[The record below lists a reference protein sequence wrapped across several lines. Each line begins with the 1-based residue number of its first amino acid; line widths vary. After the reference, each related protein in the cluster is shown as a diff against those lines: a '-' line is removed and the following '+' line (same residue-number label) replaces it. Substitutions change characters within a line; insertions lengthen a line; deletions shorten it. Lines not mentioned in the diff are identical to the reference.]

1 MNDSQY
7 QPADLDLQGPTPNSQ
22 TAEGVASRCRR
33 RDLAWRVGVGIWAL
47 GVVLLSALTLR
58 GQEVDWP
65 SESPP
70 RPLAARE
77 VKFPPYEIRTLPNG
91 MQVIAVLH
99 HEQPAITMR
108 MLVRAGASRDPTGK
122 AGVAMLASALLDQ
135 GTKTKSAEEIADRI
149 DFIGGA
155 LGTGAGSDLSY
166 VNAVVMKDS
175 FSVGLELIADVIR
188 EPAFD
193 PEEIERQKQQA
204 VSRLQ
209 VNSKDPEWVADV
221 VFDRLVYG
229 FHPYGLPS
237 GGTPETLAGIT
248 RDDLQAFHRRYF
260 VPNNIILAIVGDVT
274 GPDAFAE
281 AERVFGRWPRVE
293 LPPSPS
299 IEPPPSTRR
308 LVVVD
313 KPDSVQTEIRVGH
326 IGIPRKH
333 PDYMAIDLA
342 LRILG
347 GEGAN
352 RLHRVLRTERG
363 LTYGA
368 TVDLEARKQTGDFLA
383 STDTRTET
391 TGETLRLILDEIEKL
406 QRERVSGRELSDAQA
421 YLAGT
426 FPLTI
431 ETPNDIAAQVLNA
444 VFFELPLKEMETF
457 RERVQAVTP
466 DDIQRV
472 ARQYLHPDRLSIVL
486 VGNASGFVPQLRAVG
501 FADPEVIPI
510 DQLDLMSASLKTE
523 AKRQALGWFGSV
535 GSFDSPG
542 WAYTATQ
549 VNPRTPARPNAPNVP
564 NAPNDLDARDL
575 LKRVIEAKGGLDAL
589 KRIRTVVAEEDRAVV
604 TPRGPTPLPT
614 KTYVVYPDKFRID
627 SLLAGQPITHTYN
640 SGSAWLRDLHGVSAA
655 PPAMRDDFAATA
667 RRDTYPMLIAAADG
681 KLSVRLLPEEGAE
694 GAVLKVL
701 EISGVM
707 LPPVRL
713 YIDRDFRIAR
723 EGYAG
728 TSPDGK
734 PIEIQ
739 EVFSDY
745 RKIDGVDVPFRAS
758 VLQNGRVIIER
769 TIKTVTFNGTIDAK
783 LFEQPL

>member
-1 MNDSQY
+1 MSENGA
-7 QPADLDLQGPTPNSQ
+7 PAPDTRPP
-22 TAEGVASRCRR
+22 AVAGTLAGWSVRR
-33 RDLAWRVGVGIWAL
+33 RGSIGLVYRLGIGGLVLAI
-47 GVVLLSALTLR
+47 VLPAAVALR

-77 VKFPPYEIRTLPNG
+77 VTFPPYEVRTLPNG

-99 HEQPAITMR
+99 HEQPAISMR
-108 MLVRAGASRDPTGK
+108 MLVRAGASHDPAGK

-175 FSVGLELIADVIR
+175 FSVGLELLADVIR

-209 VNSKDPEWVADV
+209 VNSKDPEYVADV

-229 FHPYGLPS
+229 FHPYGLPN

-281 AERVFGRWPRVE
+281 VERVFGRWPRVE
-293 LPPSPS
+293 LPPTPA
-299 IEPPPSTRR
+299 IEPPPPTQR
-308 LVVVD
+308 LVAVD
-313 KPDSVQTEIRVGH
+313 KPDAVQTEIRVGH
-326 IGIPRKH
+326 IGIARKH

-368 TVDLEARKQTGDFLA
+368 TVDLEARKEAGDFLA

-391 TGETLRLILDEIEKL
+391 TGETLRLMLDEIAKL
-406 QRERVSGRELSDAQA
+406 QRERVSGRELADAQA

-486 VGNASGFVPQLRAVG
+486 VGNASGFVPQLRGVG
-501 FADPEVIPI
+501 LGEPEVIPI
-510 DQLDLMSASLKTE
+510 DQLDLMAASLKTE
-523 AKRQALGWFGSV
+523 GKRQAGPRGPDRS
-535 GSFDSPG
+535 SDS
-542 WAYTATQ
+542 
-549 VNPRTPARPNAPNVP
+549 NVP
-564 NAPNDLDARDL
+564 SDPAAVRAREL
-575 LKRVIEAKGGLDAL
+575 LARVIEAKGGLDAL
-589 KRIRTVVAEEDRAVV
+589 KRIRTVVAEENRAVV

-627 SLLAGQPITHTYN
+627 SVLAGRQITHTYN
-640 SGSAWLRDLHGVSAA
+640 GGAAWLRDLSGVSAA
-655 PPAMRDDFAATA
+655 PAAMRDDFAATA
-667 RRDTYPMLIAAADG
+667 RRDTYPMLIAAAEG

-694 GAVLKVL
+694 GAVLRVL

-713 YIDRDFRIAR
+713 YIGRDFRIAR
-723 EGYAG
+723 EAYAG
-728 TSPDGK
+728 TSPDGQ

-745 RKIDGVDVPFRAS
+745 RTIDGVDVPFKAS
-758 VLQNGRVIIER
+758 VLQNGHLIIER
-769 TIKTVTFNGTIDAK
+769 TITTVTFNGAIDEK
-783 LFEQPL
+783 LFDQPL